1 MCDAEL
7 KQSKREEAAKNDAG
21 QMVRKEPMTW
31 GVGEGHDKIK
41 ATWLGHAS
49 VLIELPIPHTPKNRM
64 VPTGPL
70 ILFDPVFSERIST
83 FDKHFGYMRMAGA
96 YKS

>member
-1 MCDAEL
+1 MFKAEC
-7 KQSKREEAAKNDAG
+7 KQGKREKEAKKDADK
-21 QMVRKEPMTW
+21 MVRKGPMTW

-49 VLIELPIPHTPKNRM
+49 VLIELPAPHTTGNKT

-70 ILFDPVFSERIST
+70 ILFDPVLCKRITSK
-83 FDKHFGYMRMAGA
+83 KHFGYRRIAGA